1 MRLTLLLFVCITVLF
16 LLNGFSQTNEWMT
29 EYTTFDDALNG
40 TGDQTSSVAVVG
52 PNRFVALVTMTPNSL
67 LELFNP
73 PGNYLVGYWDAD
85 SGNGRVPSPI
95 NGQQTMP
102 LYNVD
107 GQFTSWGVLDV
118 VQLTGAWQIAS
129 DDSNRVYVANND
141 GNHNILVFQI
151 DETGVTT
158 TDYRMETGSENI
170 FAIEVDKNGYVYV
183 VDYEG
188 NASKT
193 DEVKVYAR
201 INAPG
206 TTWGD
211 FGGHTDAPVT
221 TIDLPDGIYQGIT
234 VSDDGTSLFISATSE
249 KSIWKYIGDP
259 VGGYTL
265 DNSFQFTLS
274 PFDSLIG
281 DPINKPSVLGLAYLN
296 DPPLV
301 FAAVD
306 TFINGTSAGEY
317 DYARI
322 YVIDPMTAANLDTID
337 IAEWNFA
344 ITGDYSTGSNNGRAG
359 GFGSVA
365 DVDIEASQPAV
376 YTQTYYGWAVE
387 KWLFDGDLGSLL
399 PVLPEKLLITE
410 IVTTPNAGEF
420 IEIYN
425 PNSYPVDLSNTYL
438 TDATTHSAG
447 EYYYNIVTGS
457 NYGGNT
463 LQSDFHARFPA
474 GATIQPGEYQTVA
487 MSGDA
492 DFNSQYSMNPT
503 YEIDQ
508 AEFVSGTPDGV
519 PDMREAALYSIYG
532 PDSSWTPRITNG
544 DEVIILYY
552 WDGSSDLVVDLD
564 YLLYNENSPAPND
577 EATSKT
583 GVVIDGPDP
592 DAIGTAYLA
601 DTDSALQKSAP
612 NLNSTG
618 TSIQRIDFNEGAQ
631 TMSGGNGVT
640 GADETSEDLNN
651 TFIATSPPTPNSG
664 PTVGIEDSEV
674 LPTAYAI
681 SQNYPNPFNPTT
693 TISFQIPEASNV
705 SIIIFNNLGQKIRT
719 LVNENKNPG
728 NYNVVWDG
736 RDESGFQVSSGIY
749 IYRIQAA
756 DFNQS
761 RKMLLV
767 K

>member
-1 MRLTLLLFVCITVLF
+1 
-16 LLNGFSQTNEWMT
+16 
-29 EYTTFDDALNG
+29 
-40 TGDQTSSVAVVG
+40 VAVVG
-52 PNRFVALVTMTPNSL
+52 PNRFVALVTLTPISL
-67 LELFNP
+67 AELFNP

-85 SGNGRVPSPI
+85 SGMGRVPSPI
-95 NGQQTMP
+95 NGQQTFP
-102 LYNVD
+102 LYSTD

-118 VQLTGAWQIAS
+118 VQLTGAWQLAS

-141 GNHNILVFQI
+141 ANHNILVFQI
-151 DETGVTT
+151 DATGVTT

-170 FAIEVDKNGYVYV
+170 FAIEIDKNGYVYV
-183 VDYEG
+183 ADYEG

-193 DEVKVYAR
+193 DEVKVYAG

-221 TIDLPDGIYQGIT
+221 TIDLPDGLYQGIT

-249 KSIWKYIGDP
+249 KSIWKYTGDP
-259 VGGYTL
+259 VNGYTL

-359 GFGSVA
+359 GFASVA
-365 DVDIEASQPAV
+365 DVDIEASEPAV

-387 KWLFDGDLGSLL
+387 KWLFDGDLNSLK
-399 PVLPEKLLITE
+399 PFTPKKLLLTE
-410 IVTTPNAGEF
+410 IVARPTEAEY

-425 PNSYPVDLSNTYL
+425 PNSEAVDLSNYYL
-438 TDATTHSAG
+438 GNCTFQSG
-447 EYYYNIVTGS
+447 NQYYYQLVEGTVV
-457 NYGGNT
+457 GGG
-463 LQSDFHARFPA
+463 F
-474 GATIQPGEYQTVA
+474 
-487 MSGDA
+487 A
-492 DFNSQYSMNPT
+492 DFNSRFPDGASIGPDEYQTIAMNGAGFVTSYGMQPT
-503 YEIDQ
+503 YELYETDPAIL
-508 AEFVSGTPDGV
+508 
-519 PDMREAALYSIYG
+519 DMREAVPGSING
-532 PDSSWTPRITNG
+532 QGGLTDG
-544 DEVIILYY
+544 DEDVELYY
-552 WDGSSDLVVDLD
+552 WDGMHDLVQDVD
-564 YLLYNENSPAPND
+564 YLIYDEGDGGINEQVD
-577 EATSKT
+577 KT
-583 GVVIDGPDP
+583 GVRIDGPD
-592 DAIGTAYLA
+592 A
-601 DTDSALQKSAP
+601 DTDSSEYLPDTPIANQVPAP
-612 NLNSTG
+612 INNTADGFS
-618 TSIQRIDFNEGAQ
+618 SHRIDHAEGTQ
-631 TMSGGNGVT
+631 TASGGNGVT
-640 GADETSEDLNN
+640 GADETSENLDVTWTDNSL
-651 TFIATSPPTPNSG
+651 PTPNAPYS
-664 PTVGIEDSEV
+664 PAVGIEESDV
-674 LPTAYAI
+674 LPSTYTI

-693 TISFQIPEASNV
+693 TINFQLPEASNV
-705 SIIIFNNLGQKIRT
+705 SILIFNNLGQKIRT

-728 NYNVVWDG
+728 SYNVVWDG
-736 RDESGFQVSSGIY
+736 RDGSGLQVSSGIY